1 MMMSSAATAAA
12 MIAAVMVMSAA
23 AAMMM
28 CGKNALQQAFPTPR
42 KDDVMVTDGVLQEII
57 PGQGGFVE
65 LQFDL
70 GAAQVGLG
78 EIPDDPCFGD
88 KCL

>member
-12 MIAAVMVMSAA
+12 VTAAVMVMSAA
-23 AAMMM
+23 AAVMMR
-28 CGKNALQQAFPTPR
+28 GKNALQQAFPASR
-42 KDDVMVTDGVLQEII
+42 KDDVMVADGVLQEII

-70 GAAQVGLG
+70 GAAKVGLG
-78 EIPDDPCFGD
+78 
-88 KCL
+88 